1 MTETTLGLRLEAAIV
16 STDEFIRIGDA
27 ARLLAFHLGQR
38 FASNGHAHLGT
49 ARDKLLNAARE
60 GDFPIVA
67 GTESWSV
74 AASFPLP
81 AECVHGLTADNINWD
96 DSIFDAS
103 SDAPVAATAA
113 IQQLHSGPAVL
124 WVPMAPF
131 TGGFGIGADT
141 IGRWNRR

>member
-1 MTETTLGLRLEAAIV
+1 M

-49 ARDKLLNAARE
+49 ARDKLLTAAQNGE
-60 GDFPIVA
+60 FPIVA

-81 AECVHGLTADNINWD
+81 AECVHGLKADNIDWD
-96 DSIFDAS
+96 ESVFDAS

-124 WVPMAPF
+124 WVPTAGV
-131 TGGFGIGADT
+131 TGSFKIDSQTVGK
-141 IGRWNRR
+141 WNRR

>member
-1 MTETTLGLRLEAAIV
+1 MEAAPL

-49 ARDKLLNAARE
+49 ARDKLLNAAKDGE
-60 GDFPIVA
+60 FPIVA

-81 AECVHGLTADNINWD
+81 AECVHGLTADNIDWD

-124 WVPMAPF
+124 WVPMAGV
-131 TGGFGIGADT
+131 TGGFGIDPDT
-141 IGRWNRR
+141 VGRWNRR

>member
-1 MTETTLGLRLEAAIV
+1 LEAAPL

-38 FASNGHAHLGT
+38 FASNGHAHLAT
-49 ARDKLLNAARE
+49 ARDKILDAARLGE
-60 GDFPIVA
+60 FPIVA

-81 AECVHGLTADNINWD
+81 SECVNGLNADNIDWN
-96 DSIFDAS
+96 DSIFDGTFNI
-103 SDAPVAATAA
+103 PFAATAS

-124 WVPMAPF
+124 WVPMAGLSGSF
-131 TGGFGIGADT
+131 KIDSETV
-141 IGRWNRR
+141 GRWNRR

>member
-1 MTETTLGLRLEAAIV
+1 MEAATL

-49 ARDKLLNAARE
+49 ARDKVLTAAQNGE
-60 GDFPIVA
+60 FPIVA
-67 GTESWSV
+67 GTESWSM

-81 AECVHGLTADNINWD
+81 AECVHGLNTDNIDWD
-96 DSIFDAS
+96 DSVFDAS

-124 WVPMAPF
+124 WVPMA
-131 TGGFGIGADT
+131 GITSSFKIDGQT
-141 IGRWNRR
+141 VGKWNRR

>member
-1 MTETTLGLRLEAAIV
+1 M

-49 ARDKLLNAARE
+49 ARDKVLNAAKE

-74 AASFPLP
+74 AASFALP

-113 IQQLHSGPAVL
+113 IQQLHSGPGGAV
-124 WVPMAPF
+124 
-131 TGGFGIGADT
+131 GADGALHRRLRHRRRHDRPLEQALT
-141 IGRWNRR
+141 PLRWPRRNRN

>member
-1 MTETTLGLRLEAAIV
+1 LEAATL

-49 ARDKLLNAARE
+49 ARDKLLNAAKE

-74 AASFPLP
+74 AASFALP
-81 AECVHGLTADNINWD
+81 AALLLPRLQRPLNA
-96 DSIFDAS
+96 AS
-103 SDAPVAATAA
+103 RLPLALPPR
-113 IQQLHSGPAVL
+113 LHL
-124 WVPMAPF
+124 LC
-131 TGGFGIGADT
+131 
-141 IGRWNRR
+141 RLHRHRHRHY